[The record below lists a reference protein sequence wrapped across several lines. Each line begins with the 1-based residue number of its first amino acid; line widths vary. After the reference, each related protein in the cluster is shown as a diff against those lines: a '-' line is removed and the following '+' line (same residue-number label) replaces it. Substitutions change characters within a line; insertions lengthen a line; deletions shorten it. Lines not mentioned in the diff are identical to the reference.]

1 MVQLWLAV
9 AIPFITAISLGATL
23 GKLSVVGPLL
33 RGVWHTTFW
42 LAVLAQIAAIVTT
55 TWMYFEELNPV
66 VCIAMLAA
74 SSASLAMGLM
84 LALIMFPLYRNSAG
98 EDETPSVPDCPSLGG
113 PSLGGIDAAEAALVV
128 VGVGLV
134 VGITFAVSFF
144 PLRGVVRVTSRILH
158 VGVLQA

>member
-1 MVQLWLAV
+1 
-9 AIPFITAISLGATL
+9 
-23 GKLSVVGPLL
+23 
-33 RGVWHTTFW
+33 

-113 PSLGGIDAAEAALVV
+113 PSLGGPSLGGIDAAEAALVV